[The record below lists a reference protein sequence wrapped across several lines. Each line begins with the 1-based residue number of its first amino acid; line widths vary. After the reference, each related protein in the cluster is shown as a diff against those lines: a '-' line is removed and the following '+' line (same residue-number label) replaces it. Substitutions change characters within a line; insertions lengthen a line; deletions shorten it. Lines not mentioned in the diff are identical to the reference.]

1 MMTLITGGA
10 KCGKSALAEKL
21 LEGAA
26 DKVYMATMIPYGEEA
41 HAAIARHRTIRAG
54 KGFRTLELYTDLQ
67 QADVRG
73 CSVLLECMGNL
84 CANELFRE
92 DGPAEKEDAPEKTA
106 ETDPQEPEAPVM
118 ARVPDT
124 AAYIIEG
131 IHFLRA
137 QAKELVIV
145 TNQVGAD
152 GMDYAGGTMAY
163 IRLLG
168 EVNRAAAQMA
178 DTVIECVYGI
188 PVVLKGN
195 LQLNGCFPK
204 AVQDASG
211 RLG

>member
-1 MMTLITGGA
+1 MTLITGGS
-10 KCGKSALAEKL
+10 KCGKSALAERI
-21 LEGAA
+21 LEGAP
-26 DKVYMATMIPYGEEA
+26 DKVYLATMIPYGEEA
-41 HAAIARHRTIRAG
+41 RHAIVRHRTIRAG

-67 QADVRG
+67 QADVSG
-73 CSVLLECMGNL
+73 CSVLVECLGNL

-92 DGPAEKEDAPEKTA
+92 DGPAASI
-106 ETDPQEPEAPVM
+106 M

-131 IHFLRA
+131 IHSLRA

-145 TNQVGAD
+145 TNQVGSD
-152 GMDYAGGTMAY
+152 GMDYAEGTMAY

-188 PVVLKGN
+188 PVVLKGAQI
-195 LQLNGCFPK
+195 LFE
-204 AVQDASG
+204 
-211 RLG
+211 